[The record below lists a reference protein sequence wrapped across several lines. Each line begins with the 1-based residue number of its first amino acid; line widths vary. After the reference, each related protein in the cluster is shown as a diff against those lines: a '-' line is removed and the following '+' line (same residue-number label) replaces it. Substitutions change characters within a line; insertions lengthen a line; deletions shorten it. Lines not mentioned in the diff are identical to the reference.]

1 MASDFDV
8 GGQRG
13 ELTRCAIKVTTGK
26 MRLAAVAMPGKRYLS
41 DSFIGDNMHWPQ
53 VAFDWRK
60 RCLLKSRW
68 AQ

>member
-1 MASDFDV
+1 MASDFV
-8 GGQRG
+8 YGWQRG
-13 ELTRCAIKVTTGK
+13 ELTRCAIKVTTEK
-26 MRLAAVAMPGKRYLS
+26 MRLAAVTMAVKRYLS